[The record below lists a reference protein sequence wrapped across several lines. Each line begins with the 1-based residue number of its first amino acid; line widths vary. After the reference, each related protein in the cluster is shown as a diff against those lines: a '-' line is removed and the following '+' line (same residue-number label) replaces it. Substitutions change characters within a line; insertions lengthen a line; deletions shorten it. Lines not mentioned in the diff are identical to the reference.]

1 MTQNKSV
8 INYLPRCSYH
18 LLYIKQTQNRF
29 ANTPTLVLTL
39 LVKFAGKSQSFFDHE
54 DLERIGEDGIYGAN
68 APEIDSPQ
76 SQVTKFLGQL

>member
-1 MTQNKSV
+1 MFISLT
-8 INYLPRCSYH
+8 
-18 LLYIKQTQNRF
+18 LYK
-29 ANTPTLVLTL
+29 ANAEPFVNSPTLVLTL

-76 SQVTKFLGQL
+76 SQVTYIDRVRLNHQTLKAL